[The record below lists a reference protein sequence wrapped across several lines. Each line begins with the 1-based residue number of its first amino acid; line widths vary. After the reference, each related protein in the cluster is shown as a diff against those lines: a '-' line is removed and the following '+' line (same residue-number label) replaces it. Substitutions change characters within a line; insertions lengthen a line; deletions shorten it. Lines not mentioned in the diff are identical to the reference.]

1 MSDLGWVVG
10 LRVRTPAPIVVE
22 AVRDMRPG
30 VGHPFQ
36 ALE

>member
-1 MSDLGWVVG
+1 MSDEGWVVG
-10 LRVRTPAPIVVE
+10 LRAGIPGPIVVE

-30 VGHPFQ
+30 VALPFQ